1 VSGDWRNNG
10 GTFNHSSEVEF
21 DGGDGQKIS
30 GSAFCNVT
38 FGGTGTK
45 YLGGIINVS
54 GWLKI
59 DSLATFDVGPEDD
72 DAYYNITVGSHW
84 YNNIM
89 SPDVNWIGAIVK
101 LVLSLLLGATIGMER
116 RRKGQIAGLRTFALI
131 SMGATLAMLISIY
144 IPQEYMG
151 LKNGDPGRI
160 AAQVVSGVGFLGA
173 GAIIQMKG
181 SVRGLTTAAGI
192 WMTACIG
199 LAVGAGMYLI
209 SIITTL
215 LIIFILVNIERIEQR
230 HNFLWESK
238 IIRVK
243 MHGILDD
250 IQPLRDTINSND
262 IHISDEFMK
271 FDYENEFTIVNFMVR
286 SNTHV
291 NVPSLFKEIKR
302 LGDPISITITNE
314 MNM

>member
-1 VSGDWRNNG
+1 ML
-10 GTFNHSSEVEF
+10 E
-21 DGGDGQKIS
+21 Q
-30 GSAFCNVT
+30 
-38 FGGTGTK
+38 
-45 YLGGIINVS
+45 L
-54 GWLKI
+54 
-59 DSLATFDVGPEDD
+59 
-72 DAYYNITVGSHW
+72 YNQLV
-84 YNNIM
+84 
-89 SPDVNWIGAIVK
+89 SPDVNLVNAIAK
-101 LVLSLLLGATIGMER
+101 LLLSLVLGATIGLER

-144 IPQEYMG
+144 IPQVYLG

-209 SIITTL
+209 SVIATL
-215 LIIFILVNIERIEQR
+215 LIIFILVNIERIEVR

-250 IQPLRDTINSND
+250 IQPLRDVITNND
-262 IHISDEFMK
+262 VHISDEFMK
-271 FDYENEFTIVNFMVR
+271 FNYEENITIINFMVR
-286 SNTHV
+286 STGGV
-291 NVPSLFKEIKR
+291 NMPHLFKSIKQQ
-302 LGDPISITITNE
+302 GDPISITITNE
-314 MNM
+314 MSM

>member
-1 VSGDWRNNG
+1 MLQD
-10 GTFNHSSEVEF
+10 
-21 DGGDGQKIS
+21 I
-30 GSAFCNVT
+30 
-38 FGGTGTK
+38 
-45 YLGGIINVS
+45 
-54 GWLKI
+54 
-59 DSLATFDVGPEDD
+59 
-72 DAYYNITVGSHW
+72 
-84 YNNIM
+84 YNNII
-89 SPDVNWIGAIVK
+89 SPDVNWVGAIVK

-250 IQPLRDTINSND
+250 IQPLRDTLASND
-262 IHISDEFMK
+262 VHISDEFMK
-271 FDYENEFTIVNFMVR
+271 FDYENSFTIVNFMIR
-286 SNTHV
+286 TPNQV
-291 NVPSLFKEIKR
+291 NVPSLFKEIKQQ
-302 LGDPISITITNE
+302 GDPISITITNE

>member
-1 VSGDWRNNG
+1 MLQD
-10 GTFNHSSEVEF
+10 
-21 DGGDGQKIS
+21 I
-30 GSAFCNVT
+30 
-38 FGGTGTK
+38 
-45 YLGGIINVS
+45 
-54 GWLKI
+54 
-59 DSLATFDVGPEDD
+59 
-72 DAYYNITVGSHW
+72 
-84 YNNIM
+84 YNNII
-89 SPDVNWIGAIVK
+89 SPDVNLIGAIAK
-101 LVLSLLLGATIGMER
+101 LVLSLVLGATIGIER

-209 SIITTL
+209 SIIATL

-250 IQPLRDTINSND
+250 IQPLRDTITSKD
-262 IHISDEFMK
+262 VHISDEFMK
-271 FDYENEFTIVNFMVR
+271 FDYEDGFTIVNFMVR
-286 SNTHV
+286 SNSQV
-291 NVPSLFKEIKR
+291 NVPVLFKEIKQ

>member
-1 VSGDWRNNG
+1 MTMLENIYRDIISP
-10 GTFNHSSEVEF
+10 EV
-21 DGGDGQKIS
+21 
-30 GSAFCNVT
+30 NLV
-38 FGGTGTK
+38 
-45 YLGGIINVS
+45 
-54 GWLKI
+54 
-59 DSLATFDVGPEDD
+59 
-72 DAYYNITVGSHW
+72 
-84 YNNIM
+84 
-89 SPDVNWIGAIVK
+89 GAITK
-101 LVLSLLLGATIGMER
+101 LLLSLVLGATIGMER

-192 WMTACIG
+192 WMAACIG
-199 LAVGAGMYLI
+199 LAVGSGMYLV
-209 SIITTL
+209 SIIATL

-243 MHGILDD
+243 VHGILDD
-250 IQPLRDTINSND
+250 IQSLRDVLMANEV
-262 IHISDEFMK
+262 HISDEYMK
-271 FDYENEFTIVNFMVR
+271 YEYDNQLTIVNFMVR
-286 SNTHV
+286 SKNNV
-291 NVPSLFKEIKR
+291 NIPMMFNELKEKSNA
-302 LGDPISITITNE
+302 ISITITNE